1 MTFLR
6 DASIALWMKAHRINR
21 TDQHQ
26 KFSLSVG
33 RELWLKMYFKKSL
46 FLILRDAYV
55 LWKFPLRSSPHVWAR
70 RALEKRTE
78 ILGLVAKMSERKAST
93 LRQSQNVYFSE
104 LVYIYF
110 SSSSSILIDSRFPPT
125 PTWWKRRRLSF
136 DFGKCLFEMI
146 LCDCA
151 TRKQQLHVWPPPRG
165 KSERQRMASIFFF
178 LFWIVYKSF
187 EWEAR
192 RKKKKGWLVHHS
204 RESLESN
211 DWVMKELHENLRN
224 TPSFSWWSVG
234 MK

>member
-70 RALEKRTE
+70 RALEKGTE
-78 ILGLVAKMSERKAST
+78 ILGLVEKMSERKAST

-104 LVYIYF
+104 LVYIFFFFFFNFNWFTIPSYSDLVKEATSF
-110 SSSSSILIDSRFPPT
+110 FRFRQVPFWNDFVWLCNKKTAITRLATAKRQVRT
-125 PTWWKRRRLSF
+125 PAHGLHFFLSF
-136 DFGKCLFEMI
+136 LNSIQKFW
-146 LCDCA
+146 
-151 TRKQQLHVWPPPRG
+151 VRG
-165 KSERQRMASIFFF
+165 K
-178 LFWIVYKSF
+178 K
-187 EWEAR
+187 
-192 RKKKKGWLVHHS
+192 KKKKGVTCPSLTRILGIQWLGYE
-204 RESLESN
+204 RITWES
-211 DWVMKELHENLRN
+211 
-224 TPSFSWWSVG
+224 
-234 MK
+234 